1 MTSRPWTL
9 GDLPIPVID
18 AFVGEHE
25 FLSNLWPAP
34 TPYRGRVFPTSEHAY
49 AAAKTDDHEVIGR
62 IAATDDAA
70 EAKAIGRAAPL
81 VAEWDRR
88 KFTVME
94 SVVEAKFRHNPDLAD
109 KLAATRG
116 VLLVEGNIWHDQTW
130 GSCSCPRHRDT
141 PGDNALGVILMTVR
155 MRLAAGS
162 QPSAVT

>member
-9 GDLPIPVID
+9 GDLPVPVID
-18 AFVGEHE
+18 AFVDEYE

-34 TPYRGRVFPTSEHAY
+34 TPYRGRIFPTSEHAY
-49 AAAKTDDHEVIGR
+49 AAAKTDDPDVIKR

-88 KFTVME
+88 KYAVME
-94 SVVEAKFRHNPDLAD
+94 SIVEAKFRHNPDLA
-109 KLAATRG
+109 ATRG
-116 VLLVEGNIWHDQTW
+116 ALLVEGNIWHDQTW
-130 GSCSCPRHRDT
+130 GSCSCRQHRDT

-162 QPSAVT
+162 PRR